1 MKNTI
6 FITIIT
12 VNEARMQ
19 NKVSSIM
26 SISIVES
33 FRYDMIYKYNIEYMF
48 WMHVMMKCS
57 VMMKSIQKKKSG
69 DNIRQEIIRYFC
81 T

>member
-1 MKNTI
+1 M
-6 FITIIT
+6 TIIT
-12 VNEARMQ
+12 VNEARIQ

-48 WMHVMMKCS
+48 
-57 VMMKSIQKKKSG
+57 
-69 DNIRQEIIRYFC
+69 
-81 T
+81 